1 MSDIKIIDDF
11 LPEKEYRTIYQYFV
25 DSEFGYEGQSCPW
38 YWVDGTS
45 YFDDGYYMFV
55 NLCYGNYTITNPT
68 MFNLLLPFTVKL
80 KVQAYFRIKANL
92 TLPVQTQQ
100 MDVSSQFHVDNPD
113 CLEEGHCPMM
123 TAIFYVNTNNGGT
136 LFEDGTK
143 VESVA
148 NRLLIFPC
156 HMKHAAMPH
165 TEGSKNRIVINFN
178 YYAGLQ
184 SLLRYDD
191 KD

>member
-1 MSDIKIIDDF
+1 MSDIQIIDDY
-11 LPEKEYRTIYQYFV
+11 LPEKEYRSLYQYFI

-55 NLCYGNYTITNPT
+55 NLCYGNYTIVNNT
-68 MFNLLLPFTVKL
+68 MFNLLLPFTARL

-92 TLPVQTQQ
+92 TLPTQTQQ

-113 CLEEGHCPMM
+113 CNVEGDSPMM
-123 TAIFYVNTNNGGT
+123 TAIFYMNTNNGAT
-136 LFEDGTK
+136 VFEDGTI

-148 NRLLIFPC
+148 NRLTIFPC
-156 HMKHAAMPH
+156 HKKHAARPH

-178 YYAGLQ
+178 YYKGCE
-184 SLLRYDD
+184 SLLKYDGND
-191 KD
+191 